1 MIYRFD
7 TSGSKIVN
15 QFISKNYLKWIPY
28 YKFKNIEYLDKGGFG
43 IIYKAK
49 YNSIE
54 VILKYFDYLNNS
66 DESLNEFLNEWKI
79 IDSYGII
86 RIYGFTKDPDTLN
99 YILIMKYTNKNSL
112 KSCLTEITKD
122 WKQRLF
128 YLYQIIKGLNDIH
141 KKDLIH
147 YNFHNGNI
155 LCNKY
160 KEDIYGIFISDY
172 LGLYQLTK
180 SFLKEN
186 NIFGVLPF
194 IAPEIL
200 KGQPYT
206 QASNIYSFSII
217 MWEFTSKILPFNDK
231 AHDLQLA
238 LSICKGERPEIIE
251 NTPQCYID
259 LMKKCW
265 NENPLKRP
273 SSKEVLDIIKNWII
287 RPLGGDINEELKSNI
302 MEFINAPIEHNNLIV
317 ESHPKACYTSH
328 LLDFTSKE
336 LNELLILEDPWEL
349 IELKQKY
356 QSSFN
361 ELQNIQ
367 MELTLQNEEFAKKES
382 TLQIQITNLQSE
394 KQALDGKLTEQLKQ
408 NSQLNQEKN
417 NLQDKLVQTETIVQ
431 ELKSQQDQFKNQI
444 NQFQIGYKQIE
455 EENLKLE
462 KIAETYYQSSQNE
475 LINLQQRNFQTE
487 KEILKLEK
495 IAETYHQ
502 SFQNENNQNL
512 RLKLA
517 KQIKE
522 FAKKENIL
530 QTQIIDLQNEKQNL
544 AGNLTYLTEQL
555 EQNKLT
561 NQQVQDQIS
570 QLKQEETKLQEKLSQ
585 IEANIQELKSHKESL
600 IEQKEQLENNLN
612 QFQVNY
618 EQTEQEK
625 IRLYNMTEGLLQE
638 QKLKIKLKI
647 KLEKE
652 IVQLKQ
658 KLIIEEQIKVQLTR
672 ALQIKEDKINELE
685 QKLINL
691 DQDRI
696 KKLQDKRKKLIEI
709 EKELLNKLT
718 SGKNTKEIHKEEE
731 AKQKEMNELQQELSR
746 TTASYN
752 VNRKKQVFN
761 QVNNFLK
768 VKGDFLTLREEAIKK
783 LQNCCNHLESS
794 INKERNTIGSNR
806 NMKILKLTDKYTKEF
821 QSILVKYNDGLLEL
835 NKNYYSL
842 KKIVQENK
850 ELEVNLI
857 IENIFKLNSFNL
869 DKYKIFKFATYSQE
883 GTGIQLNSNMMSED
897 INSLRKNLNELK
909 LELNQEKKELKKLAT
924 V

>member
-1 MIYRFD
+1 
-7 TSGSKIVN
+7 
-15 QFISKNYLKWIPY
+15 
-28 YKFKNIEYLDKGGFG
+28 
-43 IIYKAK
+43 
-49 YNSIE
+49 
-54 VILKYFDYLNNS
+54 
-66 DESLNEFLNEWKI
+66 
-79 IDSYGII
+79 
-86 RIYGFTKDPDTLN
+86 
-99 YILIMKYTNKNSL
+99 
-112 KSCLTEITKD
+112 
-122 WKQRLF
+122 
-128 YLYQIIKGLNDIH
+128 
-141 KKDLIH
+141 
-147 YNFHNGNI
+147 
-155 LCNKY
+155 
-160 KEDIYGIFISDY
+160 
-172 LGLYQLTK
+172 
-180 SFLKEN
+180 
-186 NIFGVLPF
+186 
-194 IAPEIL
+194 
-200 KGQPYT
+200 
-206 QASNIYSFSII
+206 
-217 MWEFTSKILPFNDK
+217 
-231 AHDLQLA
+231 
-238 LSICKGERPEIIE
+238 
-251 NTPQCYID
+251 
-259 LMKKCW
+259 MKKCW

-356 QSSFN
+356 QSSHN

-718 SGKNTKEIHKEEE
+718 SGKNTKEIHKEED

-746 TTASYN
+746 TLASYN
-752 VNRKKQVFN
+752 VNRKKWVFN
-761 QVNNFLK
+761 QVNNLLK

-794 INKERNTIGSNR
+794 IDKEKNIRD
-806 NMKILKLTDKYTKEF
+806 MKTSKLTDKYTKEF

-850 ELEVNLI
+850 ELEVSLI
-857 IENIFKLNSFNL
+857 IENILKLNSFNL
-869 DKYKIFKFATYSQE
+869 DKYKIFKFAINSQE
-883 GTGIQLNSNMMSED
+883 GTRIQLNSNMMSED
-897 INSLRKNLNELK
+897 INSLRKNLNDLK
-909 LELNQEKKELKKLAT
+909 LELNQEKKELKSLAK

>member
-1 MIYRFD
+1 M
-7 TSGSKIVN
+7 
-15 QFISKNYLKWIPY
+15 
-28 YKFKNIEYLDKGGFG
+28 E
-43 IIYKAK
+43 
-49 YNSIE
+49 
-54 VILKYFDYLNNS
+54 
-66 DESLNEFLNEWKI
+66 
-79 IDSYGII
+79 
-86 RIYGFTKDPDTLN
+86 
-99 YILIMKYTNKNSL
+99 YTNKNSL
-112 KSCLTEITKD
+112 KRCLTEITKD

-128 YLYQIIKGLNDIH
+128 YLYQIIKGLSNIH
-141 KKDLIH
+141 EKDLIH

-160 KEDIYGIFISDY
+160 EENIYGIFISDY
-172 LGLYQLTK
+172 LGLYQLAK

-186 NIFGVLPF
+186 DIYGVLPF

-200 KGQPYT
+200 RGQSYT
-206 QASNIYSFSII
+206 QASDIYSFSII
-217 MWEFTSKILPFNDK
+217 MWEFTSEILPFNNK

-746 TTASYN
+746 TSASYN
-752 VNRKKQVFN
+752 VNRKKWVFN
-761 QVNNFLK
+761 QVNNLLK

-794 INKERNTIGSNR
+794 IDKEKNIRD
-806 NMKILKLTDKYTKEF
+806 MKTSKLTDKYTKEF

-850 ELEVNLI
+850 ELEVSLI
-857 IENIFKLNSFNL
+857 IENILKLNSFNL
-869 DKYKIFKFATYSQE
+869 DKYKIFKFAINSQE
-883 GTGIQLNSNMMSED
+883 GTRIQLNSNMMSED
-897 INSLRKNLNELK
+897 INSLRKNLNDLK
-909 LELNQEKKELKKLAT
+909 LELNQEKKELKSLAK